1 MSKDRFICPEG
12 KMGRVDKV
20 LAESFPEISRSLIQ
34 KAIEEGR
41 VSRVNGERLE
51 PKTKL
56 LCGDELMIDLS
67 RPSVQ
72 MHAPFEY
79 QLNILYEDDF
89 IIVINKPSGM
99 VTHPGD
105 GTGPDTLVHALM
117 HHLDILC
124 PVGAP
129 DRPGIVH
136 RLDKDTSGVIVVA
149 KTEKAYHHLVGQFA
163 ERKVGKEYLA
173 LVHGSLSL
181 DSGEFTGPIGRHP
194 KVRVKMC
201 VSETGKKALTTWKVA
216 TRFSNDFTL
225 VSCTILTGR
234 THQIRVH
241 FSDANRPLA
250 GDSTYGGNRKNQT
263 HEFPRVMLHACKLKL
278 LHPIEGV
285 KMKWEAPFPKD
296 FTEPIE
302 QLSEINGDC

>member
-1 MSKDRFICPEG
+1 
-12 KMGRVDKV
+12 MGRVDKV

-67 RPSVQ
+67 RPLVQ

-105 GTGPDTLVHALM
+105 GTGSDTLVHALM

-149 KTEKAYHHLVGQFA
+149 KTEKAKTGENWASNCFVASQNSKRA
-163 ERKVGKEYLA
+163 A
-173 LVHGSLSL
+173 LQ
-181 DSGEFTGPIGRHP
+181 
-194 KVRVKMC
+194 
-201 VSETGKKALTTWKVA
+201 KAF
-216 TRFSNDFTL
+216 RFSAVWTPSVL
-225 VSCTILTGR
+225 TILRCLGA
-234 THQIRVH
+234 QSASS
-241 FSDANRPLA
+241 F
-250 GDSTYGGNRKNQT
+250 
-263 HEFPRVMLHACKLKL
+263 
-278 LHPIEGV
+278 
-285 KMKWEAPFPKD
+285 
-296 FTEPIE
+296 
-302 QLSEINGDC
+302 

>member
-1 MSKDRFICPEG
+1 MRQDRFICPEG
-12 KMGRVDKV
+12 KEGRVDKI

-41 VSRVNGERLE
+41 VSRANGKLLE

-56 LCGDELMIDLS
+56 LGGDQLIINLR

-72 MHAPFEY
+72 MHAPFSCL
-79 QLNILYEDDF
+79 LNILYEDDF
-89 IIVINKPSGM
+89 IIVIDKPSGM

-149 KTEKAYHHLVGQFA
+149 KTEKAYHNLVSQFS
-163 ERKVGKEYLA
+163 ERQVGKEYLA

-181 DSGEFTGPIGRHP
+181 DTGEFIGSIGRHP

-201 VSETGKKALTTWKVA
+201 VSESGKKAVTQWKVVN
-216 TRFSNDFTL
+216 RFSKDFTL
-225 VSCTILTGR
+225 VSCKILTGR

-241 FSDANRPLA
+241 FSDANHPLA
-250 GDSTYGGNRKNQT
+250 GDCTYGGKRRNQSLL
-263 HEFPRVMLHACKLKL
+263 FSRVMLHACKLQL
-278 LHPIEGV
+278 LHPIEGTE
-285 KMKWEAPFPKD
+285 MKWEAPLPKD
-296 FTEPIE
+296 FTGPID
-302 QLSEINGDC
+302 QLYEVNGAY

>member
-1 MSKDRFICPEG
+1 MSQDRFICPEG

-20 LAESFPEISRSLIQ
+20 LSESFPEISRSLIK

-41 VSRVNGERLE
+41 VSRGNGQLLE

-56 LCGDELMIDLS
+56 MGGDELIIDLS

-72 MHAPFEY
+72 MHAPFKF
-79 QLNILYEDDF
+79 QLKILYEDDF

-117 HHLDILC
+117 HHLNILC

-136 RLDKDTSGVIVVA
+136 RLDKDTSGVILVA
-149 KTEKAYHHLVGQFA
+149 KTEKAHHNLVSQFS
-163 ERKVGKEYLA
+163 ERKVYKKYLA

-181 DSGEFTGPIGRHP
+181 DSGEFIGPISRHP
-194 KVRVKMC
+194 KVRVKMS
-201 VSETGKKALTTWKVA
+201 VSANGKNAVTKWKVEN
-216 TRFSNDFTL
+216 RFLNDFTL
-225 VSCTILTGR
+225 VSCNILTGR
-234 THQIRVH
+234 THQIRVN
-241 FSDANRPLA
+241 FSDANHPLA
-250 GDSTYGGNRKNQT
+250 GDTTYGGKRKNQK
-263 HEFPRVMLHACKLKL
+263 HEFSRVMLHAHELKL
-278 LHPIEGV
+278 LHPIQGT
-285 KMKWEAPFPKD
+285 MIKWKAPLPKD

-302 QLSEINGDC
+302 QLSEMKD

>member
-1 MSKDRFICPEG
+1 
-12 KMGRVDKV
+12 MGRVDKV

-79 QLNILYEDDF
+79 KLNILYEDDF

-149 KTEKAYHHLVGQFA
+149 KTEKAYHHLVDQFA

-181 DSGEFTGPIGRHP
+181 DSGQFTGPIGRHP

-241 FSDANRPLA
+241 FSDANHPLA
-250 GDSTYGGNRKNQT
+250 GDPTYGGNRKNQT
-263 HEFPRVMLHACKLKL
+263 HVFPRVMLHACKLKL

-302 QLSEINGDC
+302 QLSEINGVC

>member
-1 MSKDRFICPEG
+1 
-12 KMGRVDKV
+12 MGRVDKV

-41 VSRVNGERLE
+41 VSRVNGELLE
-51 PKTKL
+51 RKTKL
-56 LCGDELMIDLS
+56 LCGDELVIDLS

-72 MHAPFEY
+72 MHAPFDY

-149 KTEKAYHHLVGQFA
+149 KTEKAYHNLVGQFS

-181 DSGEFTGPIGRHP
+181 DSGEFSGPIGRHP

-201 VSETGKKALTTWKVA
+201 VSATGKNAITKWKVA
-216 TRFSNDFTL
+216 NRFLNNFTL
-225 VSCTILTGR
+225 VNCSILTGR

-241 FSDANRPLA
+241 FSDANHPLA
-250 GDSTYGGNRKNQT
+250 GDSTYRGNRKKQAYV
-263 HEFPRVMLHACKLKL
+263 FPRVMLHARKLKL
-278 LHPIEGV
+278 LHPIQGIE
-285 KMKWEAPFPKD
+285 MKWEAPLPKD
-296 FTEPIE
+296 FTESIE
-302 QLSEINGDC
+302 QLSEINSDC

>member
-1 MSKDRFICPEG
+1 MSKNRFICPEG

-41 VSRVNGERLE
+41 VSRVDGELLE

-56 LCGDELMIDLS
+56 MCGDELMIDLS

-105 GTGPDTLVHALM
+105 GTGPNTLVHALM

-149 KTEKAYHHLVGQFA
+149 KTEKAYRNLVSQFS

-181 DSGEFTGPIGRHP
+181 DSGEFIGPIGRHP

-201 VSETGKKALTTWKVA
+201 VSANGKKAVTNWKVA

-241 FSDANRPLA
+241 FSDANHPLA

-263 HEFPRVMLHACKLKL
+263 HVFPRVMLHACKLQL
-278 LHPIEGV
+278 LHPIKGIE
-285 KMKWEAPFPKD
+285 MKWEAPIPED
-296 FTEPIE
+296 FTELIE
-302 QLSEINGDC
+302 KLSEINGDC